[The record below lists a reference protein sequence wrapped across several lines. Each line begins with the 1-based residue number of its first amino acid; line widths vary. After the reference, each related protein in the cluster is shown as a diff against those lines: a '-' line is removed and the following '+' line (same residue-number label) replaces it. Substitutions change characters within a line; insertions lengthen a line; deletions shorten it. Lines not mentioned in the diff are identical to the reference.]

1 MPIDGLRET
10 PIVIQYT
17 AKAGKWILLIGYLGI
32 AMLPLLWL
40 GMSSFK
46 TEFEIIS
53 APLALPQ
60 SLYYENFVNA
70 IRISGLHRFFLN
82 SLIVAVCATT
92 FNLFIC
98 SLAAFAVARERW
110 RLRSTFLT
118 FSTAM
123 VLVPIIS
130 FMVPY
135 YALILRLGLFNSI
148 WALVLTYTAIN
159 IPISLFLITNFMKAL
174 PSELDDSAVIDGC
187 NFWQRFSKI
196 VLPLTKPG
204 LATAGTFAVI
214 GSWNEFVYAM
224 LLTSSER
231 ARTVQFAVR
240 FFSSEFR
247 DDYGGMFAAIVLT
260 MIPTIFIYI
269 LMHDKIVSGVT
280 AGAVKG

>member
-1 MPIDGLRET
+1 MRSDVLRET

-17 AKAGKWILLIGYLGI
+17 AKAGKWILLIGYLGVAI
-32 AMLPLLWL
+32 LPLLWL

-53 APLALPQ
+53 APLSLPQ
-60 SLYYENFVNA
+60 SLHYENFVNA

-82 SLIVAVCATT
+82 SFIVATCATT